1 MESVEKNEQQ
11 LSSQIPLGSEPVF
24 RAMAARYIWWKTP
37 EEALRYPQQIAAQV
51 MNLGDWADVQLLARA
66 VGDDYLRAVIRTAEA
81 GQFNERSWAYWH
93 YRLHLAEVER
103 VPPLPERRIG

>member
-11 LSSQIPLGSEPVF
+11 LSLQIPPGSEPVF

-51 MNLGDWADVQLLARA
+51 MNLGDWADVQILARA

-93 YRLHLAEVER
+93 YRLHLAEVGR
-103 VPPLPERRIG
+103 VPPLPERKIE

>member
-1 MESVEKNEQQ
+1 MESVNKNEQQ
-11 LSSQIPLGSEPVF
+11 LSLRIPAASEPVF

-51 MNLGDWADVQLLARA
+51 MNLGDWGDVQILARA
-66 VGDDYLRAVIRTAEA
+66 VGDEYLRVVIRTAEA

-93 YRLHLAEVER
+93 YRLHLAKVGS
-103 VPPLPERRIG
+103 VPPLPERTIG

>member
-1 MESVEKNEQQ
+1 MESVNKNEQQ
-11 LSSQIPLGSEPVF
+11 LSLRIPGGSEPVF

-51 MNLGDWADVQLLARA
+51 MNLGEWADVQILARS
-66 VGDDYLRAVIRTAEA
+66 VGDDYLCAVIRTAEA

-93 YRLHLAEVER
+93 YRLHLAEVGS
-103 VPPLPERRIG
+103 VPPLPERKIA

>member
-1 MESVEKNEQQ
+1 MESVDKNVQP
-11 LSSQIPLGSEPVF
+11 LSLQIPAGSEPVF

-51 MNLGDWADVQLLARA
+51 MNLADWADVQILARA

-81 GQFNERSWAYWH
+81 GQFNERSWVYWH
-93 YRLHLAEVER
+93 YRLHLAEVGR
-103 VPPLPERRIG
+103 VPSLPEREIA

>member
-1 MESVEKNEQQ
+1 MESVDKNEQQ
-11 LSSQIPLGSEPVF
+11 LSLRIPAGSKPVF
-24 RAMAARYIWWKTP
+24 RSMAARYIWWKTP

-51 MNLGDWADVQLLARA
+51 MNLGDWDDVQILARA

-93 YRLHLAEVER
+93 YRLHLAKVGR
-103 VPPLPERRIG
+103 VPPLPERTIG